1 MGIVTQNY
9 IKLVLNAKNLFL
21 QYLRE
26 DCGEIKMMV
35 PTNFD
40 TDIHYET
47 WLTWIGLGVQAANS
61 LGFQVLLLTIADP
74 AWPNFGRETI
84 KVKLAIF
91 LSFFSMCFY
100 SIWIFPKTEYIKKDE
115 HPVGALCCARRVLS
129 AYDWLENY
137 PNGQ

>member
-9 IKLVLNAKNLFL
+9 IKLVLNAENLFL

-26 DCGEIKMMV
+26 ECGEIKMMV
-35 PTNFD
+35 PTNLD

-47 WLTWIGLGVQAANS
+47 WLTWIRLGVQAANS

-74 AWPNFGRETI
+74 AWPNFGKEMI

-100 SIWIFPKTEYIKKDE
+100 SMDFPKTWVYKEGWASSWSF
-115 HPVGALCCARRVLS
+115 VLCKESTFRIWLVRKLS
-129 AYDWLENY
+129 
-137 PNGQ
+137 